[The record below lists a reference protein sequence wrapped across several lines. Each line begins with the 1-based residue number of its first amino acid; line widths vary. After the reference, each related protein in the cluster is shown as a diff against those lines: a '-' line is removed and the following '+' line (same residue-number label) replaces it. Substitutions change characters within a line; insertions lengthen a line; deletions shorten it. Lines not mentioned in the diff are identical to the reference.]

1 MTKIGLRSMREND
14 RAYVVFI
21 DIEAEKSA
29 WINLADFQALWR
41 TLTDEDVPQGS
52 KIVFKEPSEKYQSS
66 KCASL
71 TSDSLFTIYEAEGR
85 IDKNTKFN
93 DITTFDLNEDNVRL
107 LDAIANKLTPVDEFD
122 KALQNLQKRS
132 KIRIV

>member
-14 RAYVVFI
+14 RAYVVFL
-21 DIEAEKSA
+21 DVEAEKSA

-41 TLTDEDVPQGS
+41 TLRDVEVPQGS

-71 TSDSLFTIYEAEGR
+71 ENEDTFKIYEAEGR
-85 IDKNTKFN
+85 IDKNTKFS
-93 DITTFDLNEDNVRL
+93 DITTFDLSDDNVKL
-107 LDAIANKLTPVDEFD
+107 LDAIADKLTPVDEFD

>member
-14 RAYVVFI
+14 RAYVVFL
-21 DIEAEKSA
+21 DVEAEKSA

-41 TLTDEDVPQGS
+41 TLRDVKVPQGS

-71 TSDSLFTIYEAEGR
+71 ENEDTFKIYEAEGR
-85 IDKNTKFN
+85 IDKNTKFS
-93 DITTFDLNEDNVRL
+93 DITTFDLSDDNVKL
-107 LDAIANKLTPVDEFD
+107 LDAIADKLTPVDEFD

>member
-14 RAYVVFI
+14 RAYVVFL
-21 DIEAEKSA
+21 DVEAEKSA
-29 WINLADFQALWR
+29 WINLADFQALWC
-41 TLTDEDVPQGS
+41 TLRDVEVPQGS

-71 TSDSLFTIYEAEGR
+71 ENEDTFKIYEAEGR
-85 IDKNTKFN
+85 IDKNTKFS
-93 DITTFDLNEDNVRL
+93 DITTFDLSDDNVKL
-107 LDAIANKLTPVDEFD
+107 LDAIADKLTPVDEFD

>member
-14 RAYVVFI
+14 RAYVVFL
-21 DIEAEKSA
+21 DVEAEKSA
-29 WINLADFQALWR
+29 WINLGDFQALWR
-41 TLTDEDVPQGS
+41 TLRDVEVPQGS

-71 TSDSLFTIYEAEGR
+71 ENDDTFKIYETEGR
-85 IDKNTKFN
+85 IDKNTKFS
-93 DITTFDLNEDNVRL
+93 DITTFDLSDDNVKL
-107 LDAIANKLTPVDEFD
+107 LDAIADKLTPADEFD
-122 KALQNLQKRS
+122 KALQSMQKRS